1 MLLEK
6 FGQKFTDEFGAD
18 PRKYPKCR
26 LRMLDTIEK
35 CRKILSANSET
46 TVNIECL
53 LEDEDLVAN
62 MKRSDF
68 EEMIAPLLSN
78 FENCLKGCL
87 EASGIKKEDIH
98 SIEMVGEGTRIP
110 IIQETSKSVFGQD
123 RVCRTLNS
131 SEAVARGCAL

>member
-1 MLLEK
+1 
-6 FGQKFTDEFGAD
+6 
-18 PRKYPKCR
+18 
-26 LRMLDTIEK
+26 MLDTIEK

-46 TVNIECL
+46 TVSIECL

-62 MKRSDF
+62 MKRADF
-68 EEMIAPLLSN
+68 EEMISPLIPN
-78 FENCLKGCL
+78 FENCLKACL

-110 IIQETSKSVFGQD
+110 IIQEISKSVFGQE